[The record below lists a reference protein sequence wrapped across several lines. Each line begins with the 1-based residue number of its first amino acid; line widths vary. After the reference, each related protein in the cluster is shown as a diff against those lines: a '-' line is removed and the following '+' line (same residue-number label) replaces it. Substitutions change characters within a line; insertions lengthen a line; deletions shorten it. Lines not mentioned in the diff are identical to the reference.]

1 MRRLVSELQRRNVF
15 RIAIAYVAVSWL
27 LLQAGALIFD
37 AFELPR
43 LALRMMFALLL
54 LGFVPALIFSW
65 VYEITPE
72 GLKRENEV
80 DGSQSITRLTSR
92 KLNFIII
99 GVLAGVV
106 AILLANQYWRP
117 HTVTEESATKVASA
131 AQPVAPA
138 NAASAV
144 PTNSIAVLPFTDM
157 SQAKDQEYFSDGMSE
172 ELLNLLAQVPGLHV
186 AGRTSSFSFKGKN
199 AGIAEIGKALNVATV
214 LEGSLRKSGNRLRIT
229 AQLINVADGY
239 HLWSQTYE
247 RKLTDVFAMQD
258 EIAGAVVDALKLQLL
273 PAQRPDATK
282 RFIPSPGAYDQFL
295 LGRQFANRNT
305 QEGYASA
312 FAAYRRAVALEPHY
326 ADAYAALSL
335 AEKSASFLTVSA
347 ADFVRGQLRAL
358 AAAEQAIA
366 SNPALADGYAAR
378 GAVRIESWDWAGA
391 QADIEKAFALN
402 PESISTYACNAC
414 FLATQGRLPEAIVA
428 VGKTLELN
436 PLSAEDW
443 NKLGRFN
450 AAVGDLAGARQALNR
465 GLAISPKDGT
475 LPFFLG
481 VVSLLEGHP
490 GAARAE
496 SLRMSNG
503 PPRLVLLAV
512 AEHDLGHKDAS
523 QQGLEAL
530 LAKYAQDY
538 PYRIAQVH
546 AWRGERD
553 QAIAWLERAYAQHDR
568 LLRFLK
574 FDPLLRYVHGDARY
588 SALLR
593 KMELPE

>member
-1 MRRLVSELQRRNVF
+1 MRSLVSELQRRNVF
-15 RIAIAYVAVSWL
+15 RVAMAYLAVSWL
-27 LLQAGALIFD
+27 LLQAGGLVFD

-43 LALRMMFALLL
+43 LVLRVLLALLL

-65 VYEITPE
+65 IYEITPE

-80 DGSQSITRLTSR
+80 DGSQSVTHLTSR

-106 AILLANQYWRP
+106 AILLANQYRRP
-117 HTVTEESATKVASA
+117 HSVTAESAAKVTSA

-138 NAASAV
+138 TAASAV
-144 PTNSIAVLPFTDM
+144 PTTSIAVLPFTDM

-214 LEGSLRKSGNRLRIT
+214 LEGSVRKSGNRLRIT

-239 HLWSQTYE
+239 HLWSQTYD

-273 PAQRPDATK
+273 PAQRPDASK
-282 RFIPSPGAYDQFL
+282 RFVPSPEAYDQFL

-305 QEGYASA
+305 QDGYASA
-312 FAAYRRAVALEPHY
+312 FAAYRRAVALEPQY
-326 ADAYAALSL
+326 ADVYAALSL
-335 AEKSASFLTVSA
+335 AEKSASFLTVSS
-347 ADFVRGQLRAL
+347 ADFVRGQRRAL

-366 SNPALADGYAAR
+366 SDPALADGYAAR

-402 PESISTYACNAC
+402 PESIATYACSAC
-414 FLATQGRLPEAIVA
+414 FLATQGRLQEAIVA
-428 VGKTLELN
+428 VSKALELN
-436 PLSAEDW
+436 QLSAEDW
-443 NKLGRFN
+443 QKLGRFK
-450 AAVGDLAGARQALNR
+450 AAVGDLAGARRALTR
-465 GLAISPKDGT
+465 GLVISPKDGS
-475 LPFFLG
+475 LPFYLG
-481 VVSLLEGHP
+481 LVSLLEGNP
-490 GAARAE
+490 DAARAE
-496 SLRMSNG
+496 SERLSNG
-503 PPRLVLLAV
+503 PPRLVLVAA
-512 AEHDLGHKDAS
+512 AEHDLGHTAAS
-523 QQGLEAL
+523 QQALEAL
-530 LAKYAQDY
+530 LAKHSQDF
-538 PYRIAQVH
+538 PYRIAEVH

-553 QAIAWLERAYAQHDR
+553 QAMAWLERAYAQHDR

-574 FDPLLRYVHGDARY
+574 FDPLLRSLHGDPRY

-593 KMELPE
+593 KMGLPE